1 MRNLRGRTGII
12 LAGLALTGLVFAL
25 CLCLGSVPIAFK
37 DTLDVLRSALTGA
50 AREDYI
56 GVILLRRRLPRVLCA
71 GLIGASLSLSG
82 AVMQGLLRNSL
93 ADGSTL
99 GVSSGA
105 SLGAAVAIVTGF
117 GVTMGEL
124 TGTTLMA
131 ILFAGVS
138 LAGVLG
144 LAYALDRSLSTQ
156 TIILLGVVYG
166 MLVSALLTLL
176 ITFSG
181 EKLRTITFWTMGSLA
196 SVNWANVGLLLGAFL
211 LFGAVLLPHAPALDL
226 FALGESRAVHLG
238 VSVRRTK
245 VVCMAAVCALCGVCV
260 SVGGGIG
267 FVGLVT
273 PHMARL
279 VVGPSHKRLLP
290 ACIVGG
296 ANFLMLCDLAA
307 RTLFSPRELPIGVIT
322 SIIGAVGAGRCG
334 RLKPPPSPSAAG
346 ASCC

>member
-1 MRNLRGRTGII
+1 MKRGQRRVWIV
-12 LAGLALTGLVFAL
+12 LAGILLTGFVFML
-25 CLCLGSVPIAFK
+25 CLCLGSVPIAVRE
-37 DTLDVLRSALTGA
+37 TMNVLSSALTGA
-50 AREDYI
+50 VWDDYI
-56 GVILLRRRLPRVLCA
+56 GIILLRRRLPRILCA

-99 GVSSGA
+99 GMSSGA

-117 GVTMGEL
+117 SVAMGDL

-131 ILFAGVS
+131 ILFAALS

-144 LAYALDRSLSTQ
+144 LAYALDKSLSTQ

-181 EKLRTITFWTMGSLA
+181 EKLRTITFWTLGSLA
-196 SVNWANVGLLLGAFL
+196 SVNWSSVLLLTGAFVI
-211 LFGAVLLPHAPALDL
+211 FGAILLPHAAVLDL
-226 FALGESRAVHLG
+226 FALGESRAAHLG
-238 VSVRRTK
+238 ANVRRTK
-245 VVCMAAVCALCGVCV
+245 IVCMAAVCALCGVCV

-290 ACIVGG
+290 ACALGG

-307 RTLFSPRELPIGVIT
+307 RALFSPLELPIGVIT
-322 SIIGAVGAGRCG
+322 SIIGAAVFIALYAKRGRDD
-334 RLKPPPSPSAAG
+334 ANA
-346 ASCC
+346 

>member
-1 MRNLRGRTGII
+1 MRRVGRMTG
-12 LAGLALTGLVFAL
+12 LALSGIALTGLVFML
-25 CLCLGSVPIAFK
+25 CLCAGSVAIALP
-37 DTLDVLRSALTGA
+37 DTWDVLRGALTGA

-56 GVILLRRRLPRVLCA
+56 AVIILRRRLPRILCA

-82 AVMQGLLRNSL
+82 AVMQGLLRNAL

-99 GVSSGA
+99 GVCSGA
-105 SLGAAVAIVTGF
+105 SLGAAVAIVAGF
-117 GVTMGEL
+117 SAGFLGLSGVTL
-124 TGTTLMA
+124 TA
-131 ILFAGVS
+131 ILFAAMS
-138 LAGVLG
+138 LAGVLA

-166 MLVSALLTLL
+166 MLVSALLTLM

-181 EKLRTITFWTMGSLA
+181 EKLRTITFWTLGSLA
-196 SVNWANVGLLLGAFL
+196 SVTWSSVGLLAGAFL
-211 LFGAVLLPHAPALDL
+211 LFGAILLPHARTLDL
-226 FALGESRAVHLG
+226 FALGEGRAAHLG

-279 VVGPSHKRLLP
+279 VVGPAHKRLLP

-296 ANFLMLCDLAA
+296 ANFLMLCDLVA
-307 RTLFSPRELPIGVIT
+307 RTLNELPIGVIT
-322 SIIGAVGAGRCG
+322 SIIGAAVFIALYAKRGR
-334 RLKPPPSPSAAG
+334 RDADA
-346 ASCC
+346 

>member
-1 MRNLRGRTGII
+1 MKDARRQGLI
-12 LAGLALTGLVFAL
+12 LLSGLLLTGLVFTL
-25 CLCLGSVPIAFK
+25 CLCVGSVPIAFK
-37 DTLDVLRSALTGA
+37 DTLNVLRGALTGA
-50 AREDYI
+50 VRDDYI
-56 GVILLRRRLPRVLCA
+56 AVILLRRRLPRVLCA
-71 GLIGASLSLSG
+71 GLIGASLSMSG

-117 GVTMGEL
+117 SATMGDL

-131 ILFAGVS
+131 ILFAALS
-138 LAGVLG
+138 LAGVLT

-181 EKLRTITFWTMGSLA
+181 EKLRTITFWTLGSLS
-196 SVNWANVGLLLGAFL
+196 SVSWSSVTLLTSVFII
-211 LFGAVLLPHAPALDL
+211 FGAILLPHAAALDL
-226 FALGESRAVHLG
+226 FALGESRAAHLG
-238 VSVRRTK
+238 VNVRRTK

-260 SVGGGIG
+260 AVGGGIG

-273 PHMARL
+273 PHMVRL

-290 ACIVGG
+290 ACLVGG

-307 RTLFSPRELPIGVIT
+307 RALFSPLELPIGVIT
-322 SIIGAVGAGRCG
+322 SIIGAGVFVALYAR
-334 RLKPPPSPSAAG
+334 RRQHDADA
-346 ASCC
+346 

>member
-1 MRNLRGRTGII
+1 MKRGQRRVWIV
-12 LAGLALTGLVFAL
+12 LAGILLTGFVFML
-25 CLCLGSVPIAFK
+25 CLCLGSVPIAIRE
-37 DTLDVLRSALTGA
+37 TLNVLRGALTGA
-50 AREDYI
+50 VRDDYI
-56 GVILLRRRLPRVLCA
+56 AVILLRRRLPRILCA

-117 GVTMGEL
+117 SVAMGNL

-131 ILFAGVS
+131 ILFAALS

-144 LAYALDRSLSTQ
+144 LAYALDKSLSTQ

-181 EKLRTITFWTMGSLA
+181 EKLRTITFWTLGSLGSVSWA
-196 SVNWANVGLLLGAFL
+196 SVALLTGAFIV
-211 LFGAVLLPHAPALDL
+211 FGAILLPHAAVLDL

-238 VSVRRTK
+238 VNVRRTK

-279 VVGPSHKRLLP
+279 AVGPSHKRLLP
-290 ACIVGG
+290 ACVVGG

-307 RTLFSPRELPIGVIT
+307 RALFSPLELPIGVIT
-322 SIIGAVGAGRCG
+322 SIIGAAVFIALYAKRGRDD
-334 RLKPPPSPSAAG
+334 ADA
-346 ASCC
+346 

>member
-1 MRNLRGRTGII
+1 MKRVWRPVLYI
-12 LAGLALTGLVFAL
+12 LSALALTGFIVML
-25 CLCLGSVPIAFK
+25 CLCVGSVPIAFK
-37 DTLDVLRSALTGA
+37 DTMDVLRGALTGA
-50 AREDYI
+50 AGTDHI
-56 GVILLRRRLPRVLCA
+56 TVILLRRRLPRVLCA
-71 GLIGASLSLSG
+71 ALIGASLSLSG
-82 AVMQGLLRNSL
+82 AVMQGLLRNAL

-117 GVTMGEL
+117 SVALGGL
-124 TGTTLMA
+124 TGTTLLA
-131 ILFAGVS
+131 IVFAALS

-144 LAYALDRSLSTQ
+144 LAFALDRNLSTQ

-181 EKLRTITFWTMGSLA
+181 EKLRSITFWTLGSLA
-196 SVNWANVGLLLGAFL
+196 SVNWNSV
-211 LFGAVLLPHAPALDL
+211 VLLTASLTVFGGILLAHAPVLDL
-226 FALGESRAVHLG
+226 FALGESRALHLG
-238 VSVRRTK
+238 VSVRRVK

-279 VVGPSHKRLLP
+279 VVGPSHRRLLP
-290 ACIVGG
+290 ACLAGG
-296 ANFLMLCDLAA
+296 ANFLMLCDLTA
-307 RTLFSPRELPIGVIT
+307 RTVFSPRELPIGVIT
-322 SIIGAVGAGRCG
+322 SIIGSVTFVLLYARKRADN
-334 RLKPPPSPSAAG
+334 ADD
-346 ASCC
+346 

>member
-1 MRNLRGRTGII
+1 MNTDTGRRRRQCWIV
-12 LAGLALTGLVFAL
+12 LAGIVLTGFVFML
-25 CLCLGSVPIAFK
+25 CLCLGSVPIALR
-37 DTLDVLRSALTGA
+37 DTLDVLRGALTGA

-105 SLGAAVAIVTGF
+105 SLGAALAIVTGF
-117 GVTMGEL
+117 SATIGEL
-124 TGTTLMA
+124 SGVTLMA
-131 ILFAGVS
+131 ILFAAVS

-144 LAYALDRSLSTQ
+144 LAYALDNSLSTQ
-156 TIILLGVVYG
+156 TIILLGVVFG

-181 EKLRTITFWTMGSLA
+181 EKLRTITFWTLGSLA
-196 SVNWANVGLLLGAFL
+196 SVSWASAALLAGVSA
-211 LFGAVLLPHAPALDL
+211 LFSAVLLPYAWTLDL
-226 FALGESRAVHLG
+226 FALGESRAAHLG
-238 VSVRRTK
+238 VNVRRTK

-273 PHMARL
+273 PHMVRL

-290 ACIVGG
+290 ACMVGG

-307 RTLFSPRELPIGVIT
+307 RFMFSPRELPVGVIT
-322 SIIGAVGAGRCG
+322 SIIGAAVFIVLYAKRGR
-334 RLKPPPSPSAAG
+334 AA
-346 ASCC
+346 

>member
-12 LAGLALTGLVFAL
+12 LAGLALTGFVFAL

-279 VVGPSHKRLLP
+279 AVGPSHKRLLP

-322 SIIGAVGAGRCG
+322 SIIGAVVFILLYAKRGRDD
-334 RLKPPPSPSAAG
+334 ADA
-346 ASCC
+346 

>member
-1 MRNLRGRTGII
+1 MRLMRRRPLIV
-12 LAGLALTGLVFAL
+12 LSGLALTGFVVLL
-25 CLCLGSVPIAFK
+25 CLCLGSVSIPLK
-37 DTLDVLRSALTGA
+37 DTLQVLRDALTGA

-56 GVILLRRRLPRVLCA
+56 SVILLRRRLPRVLCA
-71 GLIGASLSLSG
+71 ALIGASLSLSG
-82 AVMQGLLRNSL
+82 AVMQGLLRNAL

-117 GVTMGEL
+117 GAGFGFL
-124 TGTTLMA
+124 PGTTVLA
-131 ILFAGVS
+131 IAFAALS
-138 LAGVLG
+138 LVGVLG
-144 LAYALDRSLSTQ
+144 LAYALDHSLSTQ

-181 EKLRTITFWTMGSLA
+181 EKLRSITFWTLGSLS
-196 SVNWANVGLLLGAFL
+196 SVQWPSVGLLAAML
-211 LFGAVLLPHAPALDL
+211 AVCGGLLLPHAPVLDL
-226 FALGESRAVHLG
+226 FSLGESRAAHLG
-238 VSVRRTK
+238 VSVRRVK
-245 VVCMAAVCALCGVCV
+245 IVCMTAVCALCGVCV

-273 PHMARL
+273 PHMVRL

-290 ACIVGG
+290 ACLVGG

-307 RTLFSPRELPIGVIT
+307 RALFSPRELPIGVIT
-322 SIIGAVGAGRCG
+322 SIIGSAVFILLYAR
-334 RLKPPPSPSAAG
+334 RRVNDAEA
-346 ASCC
+346 

>member
-1 MRNLRGRTGII
+1 MNTGAPRARRGAIV
-12 LAGLALTGLVFAL
+12 LSGLILTGAVFIL
-25 CLCLGSVPIAFK
+25 CLCVGSVPIAFR
-37 DTLDVLRSALTGA
+37 DTLDVLRGALTGA

-117 GVTMGEL
+117 SATVGEL
-124 TGTTLMA
+124 SGTTLMA
-131 ILFAGVS
+131 ILFAALS

-144 LAYALDRSLSTQ
+144 LAYALDKSLSTQ

-181 EKLRTITFWTMGSLA
+181 EKLRTITFWTLGSLA
-196 SVNWANVGLLLGAFL
+196 SVTWGSVRLLTGAFIV
-211 LFGAVLLPHAPALDL
+211 FSAVLLPHAQALDL
-226 FALGESRAVHLG
+226 FALGESRAAHLG

-290 ACIVGG
+290 ACLVGG

-322 SIIGAVGAGRCG
+322 SIIGAAVFIALYAKRGRHD
-334 RLKPPPSPSAAG
+334 AEA
-346 ASCC
+346 